1 MEKLASI
8 CKNPEASSFRG
19 SQSDQNPVIPA
30 SSLSLKSVL
39 LDDWWLVKSENKGI
53 AVAGFALSDLGARL
67 FYSAPISR
75 RINATTLET
84 RDGITIAIN
93 GFINR
98 SRTLQSGFS
107 VLVCNH
113 FQIGFPFDWEGCL
126 AQFYVEESAKRDST
140 SRKNVP
146 RLNAN
151 TYLSTLDELPAT
163 SIRDL
168 VMRLAEDSEN
178 LSCDDILGKLSD
190 TFQHTPMYHSNL
202 ESEGPRV
209 TANSEVD
216 QTVKNHKKAKTHQMH
231 KELTRSTG
239 VVTRSRYRSKNM
251 SSKQEE
257 NLQSKSPVQCRN
269 FRNKPEKCLSSNF
282 SLEGEVTDQILTP
295 AANKKLSEG
304 ASINLKAS
312 SGTVRRSGR
321 PNIRKNYT
329 GMN

>member
-1 MEKLASI
+1 MKMEKIASI
-8 CKNPEASSFRG
+8 CGHPNASSFRG
-19 SQSDQNPVIPA
+19 SQSDQKPVIPA

-39 LDDWWLVKSENKGI
+39 LDDWWLLKSENKGI
-53 AVAGFALSDLGARL
+53 AVAGFALSD
-67 FYSAPISR
+67 
-75 RINATTLET
+75 
-84 RDGITIAIN
+84 
-93 GFINR
+93 
-98 SRTLQSGFS
+98 
-107 VLVCNH
+107 
-113 FQIGFPFDWEGCL
+113 
-126 AQFYVEESAKRDST
+126 
-140 SRKNVP
+140 
-146 RLNAN
+146 
-151 TYLSTLDELPAT
+151 
-163 SIRDL
+163 
-168 VMRLAEDSEN
+168 
-178 LSCDDILGKLSD
+178 
-190 TFQHTPMYHSNL
+190 
-202 ESEGPRV
+202 EGPQV
-209 TANSEVD
+209 TVNSEVD
-216 QTVKNHKKAKTHQMH
+216 QTVKNHKKAKTYQMH